1 MMMSPQRWRDTH
13 PRCSFCKWLKFE
25 VIKVDLPMADY
36 YKCIVKNKVINC
48 TDLPRPWCRCYKTK
62 LDPIIKEDFSNA

>member
-1 MMMSPQRWRDTH
+1 MTMMSPQRWRDTH

-48 TDLPRPWCRCYKTK
+48 TDLPRPWCCCYQTK
-62 LDPIIKEDFSNA
+62 YEEFMKESDF

>member
-1 MMMSPQRWRDTH
+1 MTISPQRWRDTH

-25 VIKVDLPMADY
+25 VVKVNLPMADY

-48 TDLPRPWCRCYKTK
+48 TNLPRPWCSCYETK
-62 LDPIIKEDFSNA
+62 IEPFMKESDFNA

>member
-1 MMMSPQRWRDTH
+1 MTMMSLQRWRDTH

-48 TDLPRPWCRCYKTK
+48 TDLPRPWCRCYQTK
-62 LDPIIKEDFSNA
+62 YEEFMKESDI